1 MRPSDARR
9 RLARVLVLLRER
21 YGPRRPRR
29 HGSAVRQLV
38 GTILS
43 QNTTGANASAGLR
56 RLWRRFRSWRAVA
69 DAPVAEIEKCIR
81 VCGLSRIKAPRIK
94 RILQQVR
101 RSGDGRAVSL
111 EFLGDM
117 PVERATEYLLA
128 FDGVGPKTAACVLM
142 FAFHKPVFPVDTHVR
157 RIAER
162 LGLIPAGTSP
172 ERAQELLTPLI
183 APSDRYEMHVLLIA
197 HGRQICRAR
206 NPGCAECPLLRMCP
220 FGRAVQV
227 GSDSRRVSSS

>member
-1 MRPSDARR
+1 MTARPGAGKK
-9 RLARVLVLLRER
+9 LARVLELLRER
-21 YGPRRPRR
+21 YGPRRPGRP
-29 HGSAVRQLV
+29 GSAVRQLV

-69 DAPVAEIEKCIR
+69 EAPVAEIERCIR
-81 VCGLSRIKAPRIK
+81 ACGLSRTKAPRIK
-94 RILQQVR
+94 RILQQIR
-101 RSGDGRAVSL
+101 RRGKTRAVSL
-111 EFLGDM
+111 AFLGDM

-157 RIAER
+157 RVTER
-162 LGLIPAGTSP
+162 LGLLPEGTSP
-172 ERAQELLTPLI
+172 ERAQELLTPSI

-197 HGRQICRAR
+197 HGRQTCRAL
-206 NPGCAECPLLRMCP
+206 NPRCAECPLLSVCP
-220 FGRAVQV
+220 FGRQA
-227 GSDSRRVSSS
+227 RRRQRPARQNA